1 MAEESSV
8 TKTDIEGLRADLR
21 TLIGGVREE
30 IGGVGQR
37 LGAVEQHLGA
47 VEQRLSEEIAGVET
61 RLRLEIR
68 EEIAKSEIKLT
79 KRMDDIAASLEEE
92 IRDSQTEVLRAM
104 LTTQEGNLAR
114 FKEVDTLRERVAIV
128 ERRLLEIEVRLHIPP
143 TAA

>member
-8 TKTDIEGLRADLR
+8 TKVDIEALRADLR

-30 IGGVGQR
+30 IGAVEQR
-37 LGAVEQHLGA
+37 LRGEIGAVEQHL
-47 VEQRLSEEIAGVET
+47 REEIAGAET
-61 RLRLEIR
+61 RLSQEIR
-68 EEIAKSEIKLT
+68 EEIAKSEVKLT
-79 KRMDDIAASLEEE
+79 KRMDDITASLEEE

-114 FKEVDTLRERVAIV
+114 FKDVDTLRERVAIV